1 MDDSPI
7 LTAAAMRAAEQ
18 AVMDGGVSV
27 GELMER
33 AGRAVA
39 DLVWRVGGR
48 HPALILCGPGNNGG
62 DGYVAA
68 RLLAARGMPVRVAA
82 TGEPRTGAAQ
92 EARARWDGPVG
103 ALANATPAHI
113 LVDALFGTGLT
124 RPLDA
129 AVQADLA
136 RLAAGAAHRIAVD
149 LPSGVAT
156 DDGAVLGRVPAF
168 HQTITLGALK
178 PAHLLQPSA
187 AHCGLV
193 LVGAIGVEAASPIR
207 LVGKPRLARPLPGD
221 HKYTRGLV
229 AIVGGAMLG
238 AARLAAAAAAHAGA
252 GYVMLA
258 GEGGG
263 RLPDAVVVRGGDAL
277 PAMLGDARLGAL
289 LIGPGL
295 GRDARDALDGALAI
309 EAPLV
314 LDGDALRLVT
324 PEVLAKRRASTIL
337 TPHEGEFQALFGALP
352 GSKIDRA
359 LAAARNS
366 GAVVIYKGADTV
378 IATPGGEAAVS
389 GGASPWLSTAGTGD
403 VLAGIVTAMA
413 ARGLDPF
420 AAARAGVWLHGEAA
434 RRAGPAFAADDLAQ
448 HLPGAIGSAL

>member
-1 MDDSPI
+1 
-7 LTAAAMRAAEQ
+7 
-18 AVMDGGVSV
+18 
-27 GELMER
+27 
-33 AGRAVA
+33 
-39 DLVWRVGGR
+39 
-48 HPALILCGPGNNGG
+48 
-62 DGYVAA
+62 
-68 RLLAARGMPVRVAA
+68 
-82 TGEPRTGAAQ
+82 
-92 EARARWDGPVG
+92 PVG
-103 ALANATPAHI
+103 ALAEATPAHI

-156 DDGAVLGRVPAF
+156 DDGAMLGRVPAF

-207 LVGKPRLARPLPGD
+207 LIGKPRLARPLPGD

-229 AIVGGAMLG
+229 AIVGGAMPG
-238 AARLAAAAAAHAGA
+238 AGRLAAAAAAHAGA

-366 GAVVIYKGADTV
+366 GAVVIYKGVDTV

-413 ARGLDPF
+413 VRGLDPF

-434 RRAGPAFAADDLAQ
+434 RRAGPAFVADDLAQ
-448 HLPGAIGSAL
+448 HLPGAIGSTL